1 MVKQADVCMLNG
13 LYQQRNMKM
22 KEDEGTLISELLTI
36 TALLD
41 GKMERR
47 EVYESRG
54 RKYKKIV
61 IEYDSTEWE
70 RNEV

>member
-1 MVKQADVCMLNG
+1 MLNG

-47 EVYESRG
+47 EVYESQG

-61 IEYDSTEWE
+61 IEYDSQEWV
-70 RNEV
+70 RNEI

>member
-1 MVKQADVCMLNG
+1 
-13 LYQQRNMKM
+13 M

>member
-1 MVKQADVCMLNG
+1 MV
-13 LYQQRNMKM
+13 
-22 KEDEGTLISELLTI
+22 EDEGTLISELLTI
-36 TALLD
+36 TSLLD

-47 EVYESRG
+47 EVYESQG

-70 RNEV
+70 RNEI

>member
-47 EVYESRG
+47 EVYESQG

-70 RNEV
+70 RNEI

>member
-1 MVKQADVCMLNG
+1 MQ
-13 LYQQRNMKM
+13 
-22 KEDEGTLISELLTI
+22 EDEGTLISELLTI

-47 EVYESRG
+47 EVYESQG

-61 IEYDSTEWE
+61 IEYDSQEWV
-70 RNEV
+70 RNEI